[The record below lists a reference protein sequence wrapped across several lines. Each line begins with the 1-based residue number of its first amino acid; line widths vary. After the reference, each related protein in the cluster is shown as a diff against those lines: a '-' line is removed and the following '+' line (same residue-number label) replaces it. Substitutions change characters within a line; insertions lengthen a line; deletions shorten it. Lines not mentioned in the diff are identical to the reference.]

1 MISLPDARLKVDTA
15 RFGPF
20 TFEVGIDTSAIALP
34 FQRVEDAHRRFI
46 DSPLSQVA
54 SQLEREV
61 IAGSVFGTNTIEG
74 GTLSE
79 EETARVLELD
89 PAIVQQEEQLR
100 AVNIREAYRLAQ
112 QAAANPDW
120 RLSLE
125 FIHSVHAA
133 ITQGL
138 SHPHNQ
144 PGLLRDN
151 AKDTITYVGDS
162 AHGGRYKPPQYGGD
176 VRLLLEQLVQW
187 HNRLLDQNVP
197 ALVRAPLVHF
207 YYELIHPFWDGN
219 GRVGRVLEATL
230 LQAAGYRYAPFAMA
244 RYYLEHIDRYF
255 SLFNQCRKEAEQG
268 AARPNTAFVQFHLDG
283 MLVVINR
290 LHDRVND
297 IVALLLFKTATR
309 ELLEAKEINVRQY
322 SILAQLMGAG
332 RPMLMSELHAAPW
345 YQSLYLKRSDK
356 TRSRDL
362 RGLLDRGLI
371 QVDPQGRVWPGFMK
385 NPG

>member
-1 MISLPDARLKVDTA
+1 MISLPDVRHKVDTA

-20 TFEVGIDTSAIALP
+20 TFETGIDAQAIILSL
-34 FQRVEDAHRRFI
+34 QRVEDAHRRFI

-79 EETARVLELD
+79 EETAQVLEMD
-89 PAIVQQEEQLR
+89 PAIVQQEEQRR
-100 AVNIREAYRLAQ
+100 AVNIKAAYRLAQ
-112 QAAANPDW
+112 QAAMNPDW
-120 RLSLE
+120 RLSLD
-125 FIHSVHAA
+125 FIHAVHAA

-138 SHPHNQ
+138 SHPRNQ
-144 PGLLRDN
+144 PGVLRDN

-176 VRLLLEQLVQW
+176 IQRLLEQLVQW
-187 HNRLLDQNVP
+187 HNQLCDENVP

-219 GRVGRVLEATL
+219 GRVGRVLEATV

-255 SLFNQCRKEAEQG
+255 TLFNQCRKEAEKG
-268 AARPNTAFVQFHLDG
+268 ADRPNTAFVQFHLEG
-283 MLVVINR
+283 MLTVVNR
-290 LHDRVND
+290 LHDRVNA
-297 IVALLLFKTATR
+297 IVSLLLFKNQAR
-309 ELLEAKEINVRQY
+309 ELYETKEINARQY
-322 SILAQLMGAG
+322 TILSQIMGAG
-332 RPMLMSELHAAPW
+332 RLMSLSELRAAPW
-345 YQSLYLKRSDK
+345 YRSLYLKRSDK
-356 TRSRDL
+356 TGQRDL
-362 RGLLDRGLI
+362 RGLLDRDLI
-371 QVDPQGRVWPGFMK
+371 YLDQDDRLRPGYMK
-385 NPG
+385 PA